1 MDTTQIKMR
10 IPKTFIVVGAFAG
23 MLFVLTAANPLPRR
37 NLQVLPKD
45 ISDAKLDSIM
55 KQYNKALGVACN
67 FCHVRIHDQTDSLD
81 YASDKD
87 PMKTTA
93 RKMMRMTIEINRKNF
108 WTDKKKKPHELNEV
122 DCNTCHRGE
131 AWIESGH

>member
-1 MDTTQIKMR
+1 MKQKR
-10 IPKTFIVVGAFAG
+10 FKQKTWMILGGFVALLIIV
-23 MLFVLTAANPLPRR
+23 TAANPLPKR

-45 ISDAKLDSIM
+45 ISDAQLDSIM
-55 KQYNKALGVACN
+55 NRFNQSLGVSCN
-67 FCHVRIHDQTDSLD
+67 FCHTKRSDYPDSLD

-108 WTDKKKKPHELNEV
+108 RTDKKKRPHELNEV
-122 DCNTCHRGE
+122 TCYTCHRGE
-131 AWIESGH
+131 AWIESGR

>member
-1 MDTTQIKMR
+1 MKMS
-10 IPKTFIVVGAFAG
+10 KTISFMSLFIGSLV
-23 MLFVLTAANPLPRR
+23 LLTAANPLPKR

-45 ISDAKLDSIM
+45 IDHETLDSIM
-55 KQYNKALGVACN
+55 KSYNKALGVACN
-67 FCHVRIHDQTDSLD
+67 FCHVRLHDQTDSLD

-108 WTDKKKKPHELNEV
+108 WTDKKKRAHELNEV
-122 DCNTCHRGE
+122 SCHTCHRGE
-131 AWIESGH
+131 AWIESSH

>member
-1 MDTTQIKMR
+1 MNTR
-10 IPKTFIVVGAFAG
+10 IAYRKTWIILGAF
-23 MLFVLTAANPLPRR
+23 LILLITLTAANPLPRR
-37 NLQVLPKD
+37 NLHVLPKD

-55 KQYNKALGVACN
+55 DRFNKSLGVSCN
-67 FCHVRIHDQTDSLD
+67 FCHIKRTDYPDSLN

-108 WTDKKKKPHELNEV
+108 RTDPKKRPHELNEV
-122 DCNTCHRGE
+122 TCYTCHRGE
-131 AWIESGH
+131 AWIESGR